1 MQREVSVDA
10 DYPITKCCD
19 DRLGRTHLALHVAD
33 MLRTAP
39 SAHSIVFGLSG
50 SWGSGKTSVLNMVRE
65 LLGKDDDP
73 PVIVRFNPWNYPA
86 GTDLVRPFLN
96 LLASE
101 IRKARSGEAA
111 KKLAEDAVGVIGEYA
126 NALEPLILKAK
137 ELGLAVKIDTNGTL
151 PDKLEALI
159 NREEIRPDMIAM
171 DIKTKPRNY
180 YLLCPGYSGCIP
192 DTDATAGKIERS
204 ISILAKA
211 AAEKLIEVEYRT
223 VLVPGLTEE
232 EDIEAI
238 SLLLPHDAE
247 WKFAAFSPGGCINP
261 EWDNIQPFS
270 REKTD
275 KLLEIARR
283 NVPAASLR

>member
-1 MQREVSVDA
+1 MV
-10 DYPITKCCD
+10 
-19 DRLGRTHLALHVAD
+19 RLRA
-33 MLRTAP
+33 
-39 SAHSIVFGLSG
+39 GLQ
-50 SWGSGKTSVLNMVRE
+50 KTSLV
-65 LLGKDDDP
+65 
-73 PVIVRFNPWNYPA
+73 NYPGRIA
-86 GTDLVRPFLN
+86 AAVFLPGCN
-96 LLASE
+96 LRCPYCYNKE
-101 IRKARSGEAA
+101 
-111 KKLAEDAVGVIGEYA
+111 LAEADAAAGPGENAVQEYFSLEEITAHLEKRAGVLGAVAVSGGEPLLSP
-126 NALEPLILKAK
+126 ALEPLILKAK